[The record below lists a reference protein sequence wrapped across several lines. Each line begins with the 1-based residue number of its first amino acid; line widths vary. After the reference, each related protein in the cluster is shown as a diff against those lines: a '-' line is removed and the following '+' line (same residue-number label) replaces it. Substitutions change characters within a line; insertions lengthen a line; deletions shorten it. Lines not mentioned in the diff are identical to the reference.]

1 MEQFEGTEIA
11 IIGMAGRFP
20 GANTLEQFWQN
31 LRDGV
36 ESIRFLTDDELR
48 ALGVPSTTLDDP
60 TYVKAAAAID
70 DMDLFDAAFFG
81 ISHREA
87 ELIDPQHRIFLEC
100 AWEALERAGY
110 IVSQH
115 DCPIGVFAG
124 ASTNTYLLYNL
135 LSNRAVRTLDPVQ
148 IDIAS
153 SGDFLTTRVSY
164 KLNLKGP
171 SHFVQSACSTSLV
184 AVHVACQSLLNEE
197 CDIAVSGGV
206 TTNVTHPT
214 GYRYIEGGIASPDGR
229 CRPFDAESRGT
240 IFSSGVGVVILKRLE
255 DALADNDTILALIR
269 GSAINNDGSHKVGYT
284 APSVEGQ
291 AEVVAEALANAGVDP
306 HSVTYIETHGTGTPL
321 GDPIEIQALTKA
333 FRTTASNTGFC
344 GIGSLKSN
352 LGHLGAAAGVSSLIK
367 AVLALQHGELPPS
380 LHFEHPNPD
389 IDFTQ
394 SPFYVNTELRPWTVN
409 GVPRRAG
416 VSSFGVGGTNAHVVV
431 EEAPNTFATSP
442 GRPWQALMLSAK
454 TTTALDI
461 ATMNLAEYLRQS
473 PEVNLADVAYTLQVG
488 RRTFDHRRVVICQD
502 RDDTLRALETLD
514 PQRVL
519 STVTPSDERPVVFLF
534 PGQGAQYVSMAQELY
549 QTESVFRKHVDHCA
563 RLLIPYLKLDLREL
577 LYPEESAR
585 EEATRKL
592 VQTAMTQ
599 PTLFV
604 IEYALAQLWM
614 TWGVCPDAMIGH
626 SVGEYVAACLA
637 GVFTLEDALMLVALR
652 GQLMQDLPGG
662 SMLAVRLPAEQLQPM
677 LDDTLSL
684 AAINSPMHCV
694 VSGSHAAVNAL
705 QERLTGQQI
714 ECQMLHTSHAF
725 HSAMMIPILER
736 FADQVR
742 RVQRNTPHMRYISNV
757 TGTWITPE
765 QATDPY
771 YWARHIRE
779 TVRFADGIDTLLKD
793 SDSIFLEVGPGPT
806 LGRLV
811 RQHTSYAP
819 DRVVLSSLRHVR
831 ESQSD
836 VRFWWTTLAQ
846 LWLAGGTINWADGYA
861 HEQRRRIPLPTY
873 PFERRRYW
881 IDPDQSDLA
890 AETPPTDTTKK
901 TSTTDWLYLPTWQRT
916 APLRVTSLPTEAHE
930 WLVFVDAYGL
940 GTALIDRLR
949 SEEQSVTIVK
959 IGEGFRQNQERDYSI
974 NPASREDYQ
983 RLCEHL
989 QATATWPTHVVHL
1002 ASLSRDDETVSKQ
1015 NGSRNYQ
1022 THGFYSLLFLVHEL
1036 TTHHETMPLTIT
1048 VVSNGIADVTGAES
1062 LIPDKSPLLGITK
1075 VIPQEYP
1082 HITSRCIDVLFPHT
1096 QTSQV
1101 SQLVKQILTTTQATD
1116 APVQMAL
1123 RGAQCWIPSYD
1134 TLQVAHESSPLR
1146 TLRQNGVYLITNGLL
1161 AHGYALAEHLVQS
1174 VQARVV
1180 LIESADFPLQDE
1192 WQTWLATHN
1201 QQETTSR
1208 KIYNLQRLQRMS
1220 ANVVIYP
1227 LALTDQVQL
1236 RRTID
1241 DIITRFG
1248 TLHGVIH
1255 AAGTTS
1261 GQSFK
1266 FIREIQTSDCIDQ
1279 FLPRIDGVYTLAQVL
1294 ADRELDFI
1302 VLMSSL
1308 ATVLGGIGYAAYA
1321 SANSFMDAFAQQ
1333 QHQHGDQRWMSINW
1347 DAWQFDGEQA
1357 QITSISSDLAQ
1368 LALTV
1373 PEGIA
1378 VWQSVI
1384 TDVPSSQV
1392 IVSTGDL
1399 ATRVRQDAQKIVAL
1413 RGQQTT
1419 ETPAQRH
1426 PRPALTTPYVPPT
1439 NDFEQKIASVWEQEL
1454 GIEQIGIHDN
1464 FFDLGGDSFIAI
1476 HVIAQLGK
1484 ELGTEIPAVSLYEGL
1499 TVRSFAEIVR
1509 SSLLPPQDVVQV
1521 EHREEKA
1528 NRRKD
1533 YQRMQRS
1540 RKRGEQ

>member
-20 GANTLEQFWQN
+20 GAHTLEQFWQN

-36 ESIRFLTDDELR
+36 ESIRFLTDVELR
-48 ALGVPSTTLDDP
+48 ALGVSSTTLDDP
-60 TYVKAAAAID
+60 SYVKAAAAMD

-110 IVSQH
+110 IASPH

-135 LSNRAVRTLDPVQ
+135 LSNHTVRMLDPVQ

-164 KLNLKGP
+164 KFDLKGP

-184 AVHVACQSLLNEE
+184 AIHIACQSLLNEE

-206 TTNVTHPT
+206 TANVTHPT
-214 GYRYIEGGIASPDGR
+214 GYRYIEGGIASPDGH
-229 CRPFDAESRGT
+229 CRPFAADSRGT
-240 IFSSGVGVVILKRLE
+240 IFSSGAGVVVLKRLE

-269 GSAINNDGSHKVGYT
+269 GSAINNDGAHKVGYT

-306 HSVTYIETHGTGTPL
+306 HSITYIETHGTGTPL
-321 GDPIEIQALTKA
+321 GDPIELQALTKA
-333 FRTTASNTGFC
+333 FRSTTSNTRFC
-344 GIGSLKSN
+344 GIGSVKSN
-352 LGHLGAAAGVSSLIK
+352 LGHLGAAAGVCSLIK
-367 AVLALQHGELPPS
+367 AVLALQHGEIPPS

-389 IDFTQ
+389 IDFANT
-394 SPFYVNTELRPWTVN
+394 PFYVNTKLRPWPVH
-409 GVPRRAG
+409 GAPRRAG

-431 EEAPNTFATSP
+431 EEAPNTSATSP
-442 GRPWQALMLSAK
+442 GRSWQVLLLSAK
-454 TTTALDI
+454 TATALNT
-461 ATMNLAEYLRQS
+461 ATTNLAEYLHES
-473 PEVNLADVAYTLQVG
+473 PDVNLADVSYTLQIG
-488 RRTFDHRRVVICQD
+488 RRHFDHRRVVICQD
-502 RDDTLRALETLD
+502 RDDAIHTLETLD
-514 PQRVL
+514 PQHVL
-519 STVTPSDERPVVFLF
+519 STVIPSDERPVVFLF

-549 QTESVFRKHVDHCA
+549 ETEPIFRTHVDHCA
-563 RLLIPYLKLDLREL
+563 RLLSPYLKLDLRKL
-577 LYPEESAR
+577 LYPEESDR
-585 EEATRKL
+585 EEAIRQL
-592 VQTAMTQ
+592 AQTAITQ
-599 PTLFV
+599 STLFV

-614 TWGVCPDAMIGH
+614 TWGVYPDAMIGH

-662 SMLAVRLPAEQLQPM
+662 AMLAVRLPAEQLEPM
-677 LDDTLSL
+677 LDDTVSL

-694 VSGSHAAVNAL
+694 VSGTHTAVSTL
-705 QERLTGQQI
+705 QERLAGQQI
-714 ECQMLHTSHAF
+714 ECQMLHISHAF
-725 HSAMMIPILER
+725 HSSMMIPILAR

-742 RVQRNTPHMRYISNV
+742 RVQRNAPRIRYISNV
-757 TGTWITPE
+757 TGTWVTPE

-793 SDSIFLEVGPGPT
+793 SDSILLEVGPGPT

-811 RQHTSYAP
+811 RQHTSFSS

-836 VRFWWTTLAQ
+836 MRFWWTTLAQ

-861 HEQRRRIPLPTY
+861 QEQRRRIPLPTY

-881 IDPDQSDLA
+881 IEPDQSDLA
-890 AETPPTDTTKK
+890 GEMPPTDATKK
-901 TSTTDWLYLPTWQRT
+901 TRTTDWLYLPTWQQT
-916 APLRVTSLPTEAHE
+916 TPLRATPLSTEAHD
-930 WLVFVDAYGL
+930 WLVFVDSYNL
-940 GTALIDRLR
+940 GAALIERLR
-949 SEEQSVTIVK
+949 SEEQLVTLVK
-959 IGEGFRQNQERDYSI
+959 TGEGFCQNQGRDYSI
-974 NPASREDYQ
+974 NPTSREDYQ

-989 QATATWPTHVVHL
+989 QVKGIWPTHVVHL
-1002 ASLSRDDETVSKQ
+1002 ASLSGDDETVSQQ

-1022 THGFYSLLFLVHEL
+1022 THGFYSLLFLAQALATYHEA
-1036 TTHHETMPLTIT
+1036 TPITIT
-1048 VVSNGIADVTGAES
+1048 VVSNGVAAVTGAES
-1062 LIPDKSPLLGITK
+1062 LIPDKSLLLGITK
-1075 VIPQEYP
+1075 VIPQEFP
-1082 HITSRCIDVLFPHT
+1082 HIICRCIDMLFPHT
-1096 QTSQV
+1096 RTLQAA
-1101 SQLVKQILTTTQATD
+1101 QLVEQILATTQATK
-1116 APVQMAL
+1116 APAQMAL
-1123 RGAQCWIPSYD
+1123 RGAQCWIPLYD
-1134 TLQVAHESSPLR
+1134 ALQVVHDPVQ
-1146 TLRQNGVYLITNGLL
+1146 TFRQNGVYLITNGLI
-1161 AHGYALAEHLVQS
+1161 AHGYALAEHLIQS
-1174 VQARVV
+1174 VQARLV

-1192 WQTWLATHN
+1192 WQTWLATHSH
-1201 QQETTSR
+1201 QETTSR
-1208 KIYNLQRLQRMS
+1208 KIHNLQRLQS
-1220 ANVVIYP
+1220 ISTNVLIYP
-1227 LALTDQVQL
+1227 LSLTDQVQL
-1236 RRTID
+1236 RRAID
-1241 DIITRFG
+1241 DATTRFG
-1248 TLHGVIH
+1248 ALHGVIH
-1255 AAGTTS
+1255 AAGTSS

-1266 FIREIQTSDCIDQ
+1266 GIRELHTSDCIDQ
-1279 FLPRIDGVYTLAQVL
+1279 FLPRLDGVYALAQVL

-1321 SANSFMDAFAQQ
+1321 SANSFMDAFAHQ

-1347 DAWQFDGEQA
+1347 DAWRFDDEQA

-1378 VWQSVI
+1378 ALESI
-1384 TDVPSSQV
+1384 LAHYSASQV

-1399 ATRVRQDAQKIVAL
+1399 ATRMSQGEQKIVAL
-1413 RGQQTT
+1413 RGQYTT
-1419 ETPAQRH
+1419 TPAQRH
-1426 PRPALTTPYVPPT
+1426 PRPPLSTPYVPPT
-1439 NDFEQKIASVWEQEL
+1439 NDFEQKIATVWEQEL
-1454 GIEQIGIHDN
+1454 GLEQIGVHDN

-1484 ELGTEIPAVSLYEGL
+1484 ELDMDIPAVSLYEGL

-1533 YQRMQRS
+1533 YQRMQRV